1 VRSVRAAIGQTR
13 HFLDVLRRQV
23 GAVHRRGGSLREAF
37 TAAHEALRTDFG
49 QWPIFEH
56 CMPFDVA
63 RLWDELDGI
72 ERPRVWTAER
82 DREVWAQLQG

>member
-1 VRSVRAAIGQTR
+1 
-13 HFLDVLRRQV
+13 
-23 GAVHRRGGSLREAF
+23 
-37 TAAHEALRTDFG
+37 
-49 QWPIFEH
+49 
-56 CMPFDVA
+56 MPFDVA